1 VRVRFPVIR
10 TFQASSIN
18 LKQVQSLPNTLVAG
32 RRTLSL
38 RRFLSFNSRSCP
50 KHPAIQQSSTAHS
63 PSSPVLAFPLA
74 VALATIVQVTNPSD
88 KSKESFAVAAMFNPH
103 SEHEAMHPYKPISF
117 SETEFEGDDDDLDVK
132 PEDDVPPFS
141 WLEYLSFFT
150 IGLSMMWTW

>member
-1 VRVRFPVIR
+1 
-10 TFQASSIN
+10 
-18 LKQVQSLPNTLVAG
+18 
-32 RRTLSL
+32 
-38 RRFLSFNSRSCP
+38 
-50 KHPAIQQSSTAHS
+50 
-63 PSSPVLAFPLA
+63 
-74 VALATIVQVTNPSD
+74 
-88 KSKESFAVAAMFNPH
+88 MFNPH